1 MVLSNKDT
9 EKTRL
14 RFNMLTMLVY
24 IVGLILIIQLFN
36 LQIVNGKEYRE
47 ESNTKLTR
55 ETEIEA
61 ARGAIK
67 DRTGIDLASTELGYS
82 LELYKTK
89 IDTQTFNNCILNVI
103 RVLDKNGDEYT
114 DTFPISI
121 NPYAFN
127 FSSDEELKKWKKTYK
142 FSDESTPEE
151 CFNYFKDK
159 YEVKFES
166 LEDTRKVIGLIY
178 KVKNNGYSATKSTT
192 IAEKI
197 SNNSVQEFYERASD
211 FPGINVVTEPIRTY
225 NKGSL
230 ASHILGYIAKIS
242 PEELKT
248 RKDKYS
254 NDDYIGRT
262 GIEYV
267 LEEYLKGENGTKQI
281 DMTVDGTQ
289 TGEYI
294 TKEAIAG
301 CDVVLT
307 IDANLQA
314 VAEESLAY
322 NIEKVKNG
330 GFAETWDARGG
341 SLAVVNV
348 KTGEVL
354 ALASY
359 PDYEPALFYNGISQ
373 AKYNEYLAENAL
385 YNRAIQGSYAP
396 GSIFKMVTAIAG
408 LETGVITPTER
419 IRDTGVYTKY
429 NQSWKCW
436 YYTEHH
442 TGHGYVNV
450 ADAIQKSCNYF
461 FYEVGDRLGIERL
474 AKYARHFGL
483 GEKTGIE
490 LPSETSGTLA
500 SLENNE
506 EKNKTWNPGDT
517 LNAAIGQGD
526 NDFSPLQMARY
537 LSILVNGGNK
547 IDLSIIKS
555 ILRADKTEVD
565 KSEIEQF
572 VNSKLGITTVEDD
585 DIEISQ
591 ENINVVLE
599 GMRSVAL
606 ERGGTAYSVFKDFDI
621 EIGGKTGS
629 AQTATNDVNAW
640 FAAFAPYDD
649 PEIAVIVMIENG
661 GHGSYSAQVVKDI
674 IAEYFGMNSNG
685 AEEDM
690 TAIPYTESIR

>member
-1 MVLSNKDT
+1 MILSNKDI

-14 RFNMLTMLVY
+14 RFNMLTMFVY
-24 IVGLILIIQLFN
+24 IVGLILIVQLFN

-61 ARGAIK
+61 ARGSIK

-89 IDTQTFNNCILNVI
+89 VDTQTFNDCMLNVI
-103 RVLDKNGDEYT
+103 RVLEKNGDKYT
-114 DTFPISI
+114 DSFPISI

-127 FSSDEELKKWKKTYK
+127 FSSDEDLKEWKKTYK
-142 FSDESTPEE
+142 FSDEATPEE

-159 YEVKFES
+159 YEVEYES

-230 ASHILGYIAKIS
+230 ASHILGYIAKINQR
-242 PEELKT
+242 ELET

-294 TKEAIAG
+294 TKEAVAG
-301 CDVVLT
+301 CDVILT
-307 IDANLQA
+307 IDANLQS

-322 NIEKVKNG
+322 NIEKVRNG
-330 GFAETWDARGG
+330 GFAETWDAKGG

-359 PDYEPALFYNGISQ
+359 PDYEPSLFYNGITQ
-373 AKYNEYLAENAL
+373 AKYDEYLSQNAL

-396 GSIFKMVTAIAG
+396 GSIFKMVTAVAG
-408 LETGVITPTER
+408 LETGVITPKER
-419 IRDTGVYTKY
+419 INDTGVYTKY

-436 YYTEHH
+436 YYTDYHR
-442 TGHGYVNV
+442 GHGYVNV
-450 ADAIQKSCNYF
+450 SDAIQKSCNYF

-474 AKYARHFGL
+474 SKYARHFGL

-490 LPSETSGTLA
+490 LPSETEGTLA
-500 SLENNE
+500 SLENSE

-547 IDLSIIKS
+547 IDISIIKS
-555 ILRADKTEVD
+555 VLRADKTEVD
-565 KSEIEQF
+565 KTEIEQF
-572 VNSKLGITTVEDD
+572 VNNKLGITPVEDD
-585 DIEISQ
+585 GIEISQ
-591 ENINVVLE
+591 ENIDVVLE

-606 ERGGTAYSVFKDFDI
+606 ERGGTAYAVFKDFGI

-629 AQTATNDVNAW
+629 AETATDDVNAW

-685 AEEDM
+685 VQEDM

>member
-1 MVLSNKDT
+1 MVLSNKDM

-14 RFNMLTMLVY
+14 RYNMLTMLVY
-24 IVGLILIIQLFN
+24 IVGLILLVQLFN

-47 ESNTKLTR
+47 ESNTRLTR

-67 DRTGIDLASTELGYS
+67 DRTGIDLASTELGYN

-89 IDTQTFNNCILNVI
+89 IDTQTFNDCILNVI

-114 DTFPISI
+114 DTFPISV

-127 FSSDEELKKWKKTYK
+127 FSSDEELKKWKELYK
-142 FSDESTPEE
+142 FTDESTPEE

-159 YEVKFES
+159 YEVNYES
-166 LEDTRKVIGLIY
+166 IEETRKVIGLIY

-211 FPGINVVTEPIRTY
+211 FPGINVVTEPVRTY

-254 NDDYIGRT
+254 NDDYIGKT

-281 DMTVDGTQ
+281 DMTVDGTP

-294 TKEAIAG
+294 TKEAVAG

-322 NIEKVKNG
+322 NIEKVRNG

-359 PDYEPALFYNGISQ
+359 PDYEPGLFYNGISKT
-373 AKYNEYLAENAL
+373 KYDEYISQNAL

-396 GSIFKMVTAIAG
+396 GSIFKMVTAVAG
-408 LETGVITPTER
+408 LETGVITATER

-436 YYTEHH
+436 YYTEHR

-450 ADAIQKSCNYF
+450 ADAIQKSCNYL

-500 SLENNE
+500 SIENSE
-506 EKNKTWNPGDT
+506 AKDKRWNPGDT

-547 IDLSIIKS
+547 IDLTIIKS

-572 VNSKLGITTVEDD
+572 VNNKLGITPVEDD
-585 DIEISQ
+585 GIQISQ
-591 ENINVVLE
+591 ENIDVVLE

-606 ERGGTAYSVFKDFDI
+606 ERGGTAYAVFKDFDI

-629 AQTATNDVNAW
+629 AETATDDVNAW

-685 AEEDM
+685 VEEDM
-690 TAIPYTESIR
+690 TAIPYTESTR